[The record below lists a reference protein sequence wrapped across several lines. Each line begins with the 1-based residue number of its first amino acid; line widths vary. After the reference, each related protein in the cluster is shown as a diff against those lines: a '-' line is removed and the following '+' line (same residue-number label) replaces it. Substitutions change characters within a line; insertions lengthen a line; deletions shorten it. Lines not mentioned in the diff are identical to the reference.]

1 MRKEH
6 KDKAKELLI
15 SELRRNLTPNEEVN
29 LETDALL
36 LARVAIQIL
45 GDHEDRLKKLE
56 NGKSK

>member
-15 SELRRNLTPNEEVN
+15 SEIRRNLTPNEEVN